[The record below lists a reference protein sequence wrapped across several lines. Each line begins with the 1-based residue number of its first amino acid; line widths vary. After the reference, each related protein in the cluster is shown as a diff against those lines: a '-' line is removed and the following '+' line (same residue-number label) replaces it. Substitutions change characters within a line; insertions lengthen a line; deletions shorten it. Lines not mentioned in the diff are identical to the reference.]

1 VNEPGNE
8 IRTADVPAT
17 REAGS
22 GAAWASEPRVGA
34 LVAGLALW
42 LAVTVVVSS
51 LVAPFAFRAIESIS
65 PGAFP
70 FDRVFRRVAMLVALV
85 HLVIWLRRS
94 GVRRW
99 ADAGFTVEGR
109 RSGAFPRWALAGILL
124 AAALFMVDVVTG
136 HRVVALALTPAGV
149 AKALLGGTL
158 IGLIEEGV
166 CRGALVFPFGR
177 LRGGALALA
186 AAAISAVYSTGHF
199 ARGRTRLPE
208 IDWTSGFELWGRV
221 GSAIAASP
229 EAWVG
234 LFALGLLFDRL
245 ARRQGHVWGAAGLH
259 AGAVAGIQLGSDLT
273 DPAPAGSLFFTNGL
287 HPAWALTALLAVG
300 WLLLARER
308 RRGGA
313 LPAR

>member
-1 VNEPGNE
+1 MNE
-8 IRTADVPAT
+8 IRTAADPAT
-17 REAGS
+17 SEAGS
-22 GAAWASEPRVGA
+22 GAAWAPEPRVGA
-34 LVAGLALW
+34 LVAGLGLW

-51 LVAPFAFRAIESIS
+51 LLAPFAFRAIEAIS

-85 HLVIWLRRS
+85 HLVVWLRRS

-99 ADAGFTVEGR
+99 ADAGFTVAGR
-109 RSGAFPRWALAGILL
+109 RSGSFPRWALAGMLL
-124 AAALFMVDVVTG
+124 AATLFLVDLVTG
-136 HRVVALALTPAGV
+136 HRLAAFALTPAGV
-149 AKALLGGTL
+149 AKALLGGAL

-177 LRGGALALA
+177 LRGAALAVA

-199 ARGRTRLPE
+199 ARGRTRLAE

-273 DPAPAGSLFFTNGL
+273 DPAAAGSLFFTNGL
-287 HPAWALTALLAVG
+287 HPAWALTALLALG
-300 WLLLARER
+300 WLLLARV
-308 RRGGA
+308 
-313 LPAR
+313 PARPAP

>member
-1 VNEPGNE
+1 MNEPGSE
-8 IRTADVPAT
+8 MRTAAGPAPT
-17 REAGS
+17 SAAS
-22 GAAWASEPRVGA
+22 NTAWASEPRVGA

-42 LAVTVVVSS
+42 LGVTVVVSS
-51 LVAPFAFRAIESIS
+51 LVAPFAFRAIEAIS

-85 HLVIWLRRS
+85 HLVVWLRQS

-99 ADAGFTVEGR
+99 ADAGFTGAGR
-109 RSGAFPRWALAGILL
+109 RSGAFPRWALAGALL
-124 AAALFMVDVVTG
+124 AAALFVVDVVSG
-136 HRVVALALTPAGV
+136 HRVAALALTPAGV
-149 AKALLGGTL
+149 AKALLGGAL
-158 IGLIEEGV
+158 IGLLEEGV

-177 LRGGALALA
+177 LRGAALALA
-186 AAAISAVYSTGHF
+186 AGAISAVYSTGHF
-199 ARGRTRLPE
+199 ARGRTRLAE
-208 IDWTSGFELWGRV
+208 VDWTSGFELWGRV
-221 GSAIAASP
+221 GDAIAASP

-259 AGAVAGIQLGSDLT
+259 AGAVAVIQLGSDLT

-300 WLLLARER
+300 WLLLAREPKR
-308 RRGGA
+308 SDDAPGT
-313 LPAR
+313 

>member
-1 VNEPGNE
+1 MNE
-8 IRTADVPAT
+8 IRTAADPAT
-17 REAGS
+17 SEAGS
-22 GAAWASEPRVGA
+22 GAAWAPEPRVGA

-51 LVAPFAFRAIESIS
+51 LLAPFAFRAIEAIS

-85 HLVIWLRRS
+85 HLVVWLRRS

-99 ADAGFTVEGR
+99 ADAGFTVAGR
-109 RSGAFPRWALAGILL
+109 RSGSFPRWALAGLLL
-124 AAALFMVDVVTG
+124 AATLFLVDLVTG
-136 HRVVALALTPAGV
+136 HRLTAFAVTPAGV
-149 AKALLGGTL
+149 AKALLGGAL

-177 LRGGALALA
+177 LRGAALAVA
-186 AAAISAVYSTGHF
+186 GAAISAVYSTGHF
-199 ARGRTRLPE
+199 ARGRTRLAE

-273 DPAPAGSLFFTNGL
+273 DPTPVGSLFFTNGL
-287 HPAWALTALLAVG
+287 HPAWALTALLALG
-300 WLLLARER
+300 WLLLAR
-308 RRGGA
+308 A
-313 LPAR
+313 PARPAP

>member
-1 VNEPGNE
+1 VNESGNE
-8 IRTADVPAT
+8 SPVAAGAAT
-17 REAGS
+17 KGAES

-99 ADAGFTVEGR
+99 ADAGFTREGR
-109 RSGAFPRWALAGILL
+109 RSGAFPRWALAGLL
-124 AAALFMVDVVTG
+124 TAAALFVVELVSGT
-136 HRVVALALTPAGV
+136 RVAAFGLSASSV
-149 AKALLGGTL
+149 AKALVGGTL
-158 IGLIEEGV
+158 IGLLEEGV

-177 LRGGALALA
+177 LRGAALALA

-199 ARGRTRLPE
+199 ARGRTRLAE

-221 GSAIAASP
+221 GDAIAASP
-229 EAWVG
+229 EAWIG

-259 AGAVAGIQLGSDLT
+259 AGAVTGIQLGSDLT

-287 HPAWALTALLAVG
+287 HPAWALTALLAIG
-300 WLLLARER
+300 WLLLAREP
-308 RRGGA
+308 RGAGDP
-313 LPAR
+313 PAR